1 MFLYANMSDMNKEM
15 HTMSILQQARK
26 ATDKVRPPML
36 TIIASKGVGKTTL
49 AGMFPNPVFIQAED
63 GSEVFE
69 QWEDDVQPALLPP
82 LMNEQSARMTVL
94 STIGELL
101 KTDHDFKTLVFDA
114 ITSMNLL
121 FEKELCK
128 LDNVT
133 NVGDASGGFHKG
145 YLTIANW
152 HMDIIRGCERLRD
165 EKGMSIVFLGHSAIT
180 KIKNSPDESSE
191 YAIWGLDMYAKSA
204 NVYLNNSSGVYYL
217 TKEKFI
223 TGAETNKKGQTT
235 KFGRATESGNRILV
249 TSGDGKTGYIDA
261 KDRYGLDP
269 EIPVPHGTNPLL
281 TQINFFK
288 TQA

>member
-1 MFLYANMSDMNKEM
+1 
-15 HTMSILQQARK
+15 MSILQQARK

-101 KTDHDFKTLVFDA
+101 KTEHDFKTLVFDA

-133 NVGDASGGFHKG
+133 NVADCSGGFHKG

-165 EKGMSIVFLGHSAIT
+165 EKGMAIIFLGHSAIT

-269 EIPVPHGTNPLL
+269 EIPVEHGENPLL
-281 TQINFFK
+281 KLIPFYTTN

>member
-1 MFLYANMSDMNKEM
+1 
-15 HTMSILQQARK
+15 
-26 ATDKVRPPML
+26 ML

-49 AGMFPNPVFIQAED
+49 AGLFPNPVFIRGED

-69 QWEDDVQPALLPP
+69 EWESDVQPTLLPP
-82 LMNEQSARMTVL
+82 LMYEQSARMAVL

-101 KTDHDFKTLVFDA
+101 KTEHDFKTLVFDA

-128 LDNVT
+128 TDNVS

-145 YLTIANW
+145 FLTIANW
-152 HMDIIRGCERLRD
+152 HMDIIRGCEKLRD
-165 EKGMSIVFLGHSAIT
+165 DKGMTIVFLGHSAIT

-191 YAIWGLDMYAKSA
+191 YAVWGLDMHQKSA

-217 TKEKFI
+217 TKEKFVV
-223 TGAETNKKGQTT
+223 GAETNKKTGATT
-235 KFGRATESGNRILV
+235 KFGRATESGNRVLI
-249 TSGDGKTGYIDA
+249 TSGDGKTGYIDC

-269 EIPVPHGTNPLL
+269 EIPVAHGTNPLL
-281 TQINFFK
+281 TQIKFFN
-288 TQA
+288 TQT

>member
-1 MFLYANMSDMNKEM
+1 
-15 HTMSILQQARK
+15 MSILQQARK
-26 ATDKVRPPML
+26 ATDKIRPPML

-49 AGMFPNPVFIQAED
+49 AGMFPSPVFIQAED

-82 LMNEQSARMTVL
+82 LMNEQSARMAVL
-94 STIGELL
+94 QTIGALL
-101 KTDHDFKTLVFDA
+101 KEEHSFKTLVFDA

-121 FEKELCK
+121 FEKEIAK
-128 LDNVT
+128 NYDVT
-133 NVGDASGGFHKG
+133 NVADAAGGFHKG
-145 YLTIANW
+145 YDEVKNW
-152 HMDIIRGCERLRD
+152 HMDVIRGCERLRN
-165 EKGMSIVFLGHSAIT
+165 EKNMAIIFLGHSTIT

-223 TGAETNKKGQTT
+223 TGAEINKKTGKQT

-269 EIPVPHGTNPLL
+269 EIQVPHGTNPLL
-281 TQINFFK
+281 DQIKFFK
-288 TQA
+288 QEA

>member
-1 MFLYANMSDMNKEM
+1 
-15 HTMSILQQARK
+15 MSILQQATK
-26 ATDKVRPPML
+26 AKVRPPML

-49 AGMFPNPVFIQAED
+49 AGLFPNPVFIRGED

-69 QWEDDVQPALLPP
+69 EWDEDVQPTLLPP
-82 LMNEQSARMTVL
+82 LMYEQSARMTVL

-101 KTDHDFKTLVFDA
+101 KTEHNFKTLVIDA

-128 LDNVT
+128 LDGVS

-145 YLTIANW
+145 FLTIANW
-152 HMDIIRGCERLRD
+152 HMDIIRGCEKLRD
-165 EKGMSIVFLGHSAIT
+165 DKNMAIVFLGHSAIT

-191 YAIWGLDMYAKSA
+191 YAVWGLDMHQKAA

-235 KFGRATESGNRILV
+235 KFGRVTSSGNRVLI
-249 TSGDGKTGYIDA
+249 TSGDGKTGYIDC

-269 EIPVPHGTNPLL
+269 EIPVEHGTNPLL
-281 TQINFFK
+281 TQIKFFN

>member
-1 MFLYANMSDMNKEM
+1 
-15 HTMSILQQARK
+15 MSILQQARK

-94 STIGELL
+94 GTIGELL
-101 KTDHDFKTLVFDA
+101 KTEHDFKTLVFDA

-165 EKGMSIVFLGHSAIT
+165 EKGMAIVFLGHSAIT

-223 TGAETNKKGQTT
+223 IGAETNKKGQTT

-281 TQINFFK
+281 TQIKFFK